1 MPRHATTAAALATFA
16 AALLLSACQ
25 QGDRPTPVPTTAP
38 FPSTPLTSATMD
50 PFDAWL
56 ETEFPAADG
65 FDPWTSTD
73 GNIRSVAHGRVA
85 SATGATVAIDHVFY
99 ENHERRQIRSVY
111 EHVAAI
117 GVRAGQVVERGDRI
131 GVTAQGPAEVR
142 LELSAKAQTEPASF
156 IRSHRRLAVPQDE
169 PALLLVSSRER
180 RLRLRLEGRHVGD
193 FEVGFGQEEGRKQ
206 QQHDLRTPLGMY
218 FVVEKSRGPFAGPYG
233 AFYGGHW
240 IKVNYPNA
248 YDAAWG
254 RRQGLVAKDAE
265 RDVAAAWWKRR
276 PTLQGTPLGGGIG
289 FHGWADDWD
298 LDGPRR
304 LSWGCV
310 VMRNADIERVFDR
323 IPIGAMVVIF

>member
-1 MPRHATTAAALATFA
+1 M
-16 AALLLSACQ
+16 
-25 QGDRPTPVPTTAP
+25 
-38 FPSTPLTSATMD
+38 
-50 PFDAWL
+50 
-56 ETEFPAADG
+56 
-65 FDPWTSTD
+65 
-73 GNIRSVAHGRVA
+73 
-85 SATGATVAIDHVFY
+85 FY

-111 EHVAAI
+111 EPVAAI
-117 GVRAGQVVERGDRI
+117 GVRAGEVVERGDRI
-131 GVTAQGPAEVR
+131 GATAPVPTEVR
-142 LELSAKAQTEPASF
+142 LELSDKARTEPASF
-156 IRSHRRLAVPQDE
+156 IRSHRRLAVPRDE

-180 RLRLRLEGRHVGD
+180 KLRLRLDGRHVGD

-218 FVVEKSRGPFAGPYG
+218 FVVAKSRGPFAGPYG
-233 AFYGGHW
+233 GFYGGHW

-248 YDAAWG
+248 YDAAWA
-254 RRQGLVAKDAE
+254 RQQGVLTK
-265 RDVAAAWWKRR
+265 DVAGHIAAEWWKRR
-276 PTLQGTPLGGGIG
+276 PTLQDTPLGGGIG